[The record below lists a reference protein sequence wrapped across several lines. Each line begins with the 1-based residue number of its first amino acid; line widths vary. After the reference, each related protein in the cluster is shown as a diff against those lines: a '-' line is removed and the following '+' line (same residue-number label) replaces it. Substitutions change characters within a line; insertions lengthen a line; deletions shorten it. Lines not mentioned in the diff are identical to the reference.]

1 MKKLT
6 LLLAVLL
13 FCVSICPAAADS
25 LFSGMRTYDE
35 GQYKVGRDMVADE
48 YVLLATTDY
57 SGYFC
62 ISSDALGNDIISNG
76 LFDVNSILTVE
87 YGEYVELSRCIAVR
101 ASDFYSQYTIKT
113 SNYGVMLKVGYDVM
127 PGEYKLKAQTGEQ
140 GYYCIYDD
148 SRQIDIVDNDLFTN
162 STYVTLKFGQYIVLS
177 RCMLLE

>member
-62 ISSDALGNDIISNG
+62 ISNG
-76 LFDVNSILTVE
+76 LFDVNSLLTVE
-87 YGEYVELSRCIAVR
+87 YGEYVELSRC
-101 ASDFYSQYTIKT
+101 
-113 SNYGVMLKVGYDVM
+113 
-127 PGEYKLKAQTGEQ
+127 
-140 GYYCIYDD
+140 
-148 SRQIDIVDNDLFTN
+148 
-162 STYVTLKFGQYIVLS
+162 
-177 RCMLLE
+177 MLLE